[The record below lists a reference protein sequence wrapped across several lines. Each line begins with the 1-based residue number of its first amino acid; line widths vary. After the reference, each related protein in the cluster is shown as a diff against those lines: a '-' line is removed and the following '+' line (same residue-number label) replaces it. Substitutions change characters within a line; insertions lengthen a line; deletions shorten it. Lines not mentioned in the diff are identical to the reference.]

1 MNEWIFNAEA
11 WGLAAIAAALF
22 VAACILKYGLRKLAE
37 RTAPA
42 ERRDSNDGNHAEG

>member
-1 MNEWIFNAEA
+1 MNKWMFNAEA

-42 ERRDSNDGNHAEG
+42 ERRDSNDGNHAAG

>member
-22 VAACILKYGLRKLAE
+22 AASCILKYGLRKLAG
-37 RTAPA
+37 RATSA
-42 ERRDSNDGNHAEG
+42 ERRDTNDGNHIEN

>member
-1 MNEWIFNAEA
+1 MNKWIFNAEA

-22 VAACILKYGLRKLAE
+22 VATCILKYGLRKLAE

-42 ERRDSNDGNHAEG
+42 ERRDSNDGNHAAG